1 MVVVDRFSKQA
12 HYIPC
17 RSITAQ
23 VVADLFYREIFK
35 HHGLPRSIV
44 SDRGTQFVSYFWLV
58 LYRRIDIKA
67 VLSMAYHPKIDGQTE
82 RINTRMETY
91 LRTYIFYL

>member
-12 HYIPC
+12 YYIPC

-35 HHGLPRSIV
+35 YHNLSRFIV
-44 SDRGTQFVSYFWLV
+44 FDRGTQFVSYFWLV
-58 LYRRIDIKA
+58 LYRRMGVKIA
-67 VLSMAYHPKIDGQTE
+67 LSTAYYSKTDGQTE
-82 RINTRMETY
+82 KINTRMETY
-91 LRTYIFYL
+91 LKAYIFYL